1 MSILDDLLESLDEPQ
16 AHLETE
22 NWIHEAPGDLVAG
35 RIVAIGTNTTQYGEY
50 QILTIK
56 PETAQA
62 VKSSYGITAWS
73 RQRLPG
79 TTRTQTSHATGWPH
93 LLSIFSRRPLL
104 RVAGC
109 SAKTIRG
116 RETPERPTKCARG
129 LLPASNHTK
138 SQHARKNRYGRK

>member
-56 PETAQA
+56 PETAQVNGAEMVLAESTEGVA
-62 VKSSYGITAWS
+62 VHMMGTVRANWMKENQPTVGGQVVVRYNGMVASKTAGNN
-73 RQRLPG
+73 PY
-79 TTRTQTSHATGWPH
+79 AD
-93 LLSIFSRRPLL
+93 FSCNWMAP
-104 RVAGC
+104 
-109 SAKTIRG
+109 SAVD
-116 RETPERPTKCARG
+116 
-129 LLPASNHTK
+129 LLPKAAPT
-138 SQHARKNRYGRK
+138 GGGMLG